1 MEEDRRGRCLSRLRL
16 LWLLPLFTPFA
27 PFTLLSQSVE
37 GSLEGS
43 PESSLKGSRNDAAS
57 SQF

>member
-1 MEEDRRGRCLSRLRL
+1 MSRVRL
-16 LWLLPLFTPFA
+16 LWLPLFMPFA
-27 PFTLLSQSVE
+27 PFTLLTQSVE

-43 PESSLKGSRNDAAS
+43 PESSLKGSRNDAAR

>member
-16 LWLLPLFTPFA
+16 LWLPLFMPFA
-27 PFTLLSQSVE
+27 PFTLFIQSLE